1 MTILQIRQKHIT
13 VRMFSYLITQL
24 FQHSRAKHHGVIQQ
38 LQIFATT
45 VVKGVLKIEMGIN
58 RFS

>member
-1 MTILQIRQKHIT
+1 
-13 VRMFSYLITQL
+13 MFSYLITQL